1 MQKPEIQ
8 RAGCTLIYW
17 GCILVLSLTALSL
30 TPYTQTGNNPKRVCF
45 NILVTFTHS
54 KGLPH
59 TYSLMNSY
67 SECSGILV

>member
-8 RAGCTLIYW
+8 RADCTLINW
-17 GCILVLSLTALSL
+17 GCILVLSLTALFA
-30 TPYTQTGNNPKRVCF
+30 PYTQTGNNPERVCF
-45 NILVTFTHS
+45 NILVTFSLS

-59 TYSLMNSY
+59 TYILMNSY